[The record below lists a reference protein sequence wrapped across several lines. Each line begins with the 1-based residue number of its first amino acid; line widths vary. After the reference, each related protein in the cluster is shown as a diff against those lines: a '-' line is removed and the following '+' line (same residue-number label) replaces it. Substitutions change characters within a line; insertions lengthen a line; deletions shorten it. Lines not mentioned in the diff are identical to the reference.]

1 MYIYIY
7 IRTYIYIC
15 FLRKIIQLL
24 TMIYQSNK
32 LDWPLSAELEGGLEY
47 ALVQQ
52 GLP

>member
-1 MYIYIY
+1 MYI
-7 IRTYIYIC
+7 YIYIC

-47 ALVQQ
+47 TLVQQ